1 MEPEDETN
9 TEMID
14 VDILDDVED
23 EDIAAETLVMLQ
35 SEAFLKM
42 TCNKISMIKTTSLTF
57 SPLQIYISTWKV

>member
-23 EDIAAETLVMLQ
+23 EDIAAETLVML
-35 SEAFLKM
+35 
-42 TCNKISMIKTTSLTF
+42 
-57 SPLQIYISTWKV
+57 